1 MQGTLATRK
10 NWVDHI
16 NWTSGIN
23 QKQSS
28 GGVQNVKKFCKVHRK
43 IPEPRSFTKKKS
55 LVQVHSCEF
64 CKIFKNIFFYMTPLM
79 AASVK
84 YQCLNTQCLYL
95 ERFC

>member
-28 GGVQNVKKFCKVHRK
+28 GGVQNVKNFAKFTEKYLSPATLLKKRVWYRY
-43 IPEPRSFTKKKS
+43 IPVNFAKFSRTSF
-55 LVQVHSCEF
+55 F
-64 CKIFKNIFFYMTPLM
+64 I
-79 AASVK
+79 
-84 YQCLNTQCLYL
+84 
-95 ERFC
+95 

>member
-16 NWTSGIN
+16 NWTNGIN

-43 IPEPRSFTKKKS
+43 IPEPRNFTKKRVWYRYIPVNFAKFS
-55 LVQVHSCEF
+55 GAS
-64 CKIFKNIFFYMTPLM
+64 FFI
-79 AASVK
+79 
-84 YQCLNTQCLYL
+84 
-95 ERFC
+95 